1 MEIEISTVLLTHAGK
16 PIEPILGYTDALKLK
31 SCMELFA
38 TFVGAD
44 PVFEGVLKRFYA

>member
-1 MEIEISTVLLTHAGK
+1 LIEISIALLTHAEK

-38 TFVGAD
+38 SFVGAD
-44 PVFEGVLKRFYA
+44 PVFDEVLKRFYA